1 MSSLGIPPES
11 AEQIAS
17 LLHSNEMISVE
28 DLKSAMVSSEE
39 GEKCL
44 IETLIEFRFTDEVAI
59 ANAIS
64 GSYDI
69 EFLPELN
76 TENID
81 FTTSDI
87 LSKKYILENRI
98 IPISVHGHTLDVAI
112 SEPSALNQ
120 MQSIALLTDKKINPY
135 LVTISQISNILDTF
149 VTIDPTS
156 AKAPRTPQVNL
167 KTNSS
172 SKAVQREKAA
182 AQDAKIKSE
191 TKIDPAIAK
200 KARLD
205 KLTQEKAA
213 AEVSKDDADGE
224 QYSAVVVQ
232 FIDKNLRKAIKEG
245 VSDIHFEVFKHTAR
259 MRFRLD
265 GVLRE
270 EPGTDKLLY
279 ENYSKIIT
287 RIKIMSRLDIAERR
301 KAQDGAITL
310 KVGEKEV
317 DFRVSC
323 MPTSFGERVVMR
335 ILDTDGI
342 DLSIEKLGF
351 HEDDEKAFLDAI
363 KSPQGMV
370 LVTGPTG
377 SGKSTTLY
385 AALNEIN
392 KEDIN
397 ILTAEDPVE
406 FTLDGV
412 GQVHVKP
419 DYGMTFATAL
429 RSFLRQD
436 PEVVMVGEIRDQ
448 ETVEIAIKAA
458 LTGHLVLS
466 TLHTN
471 DAVSTITRILNM
483 GVQPYLITSALTLI
497 VAQRLARKNCT
508 ECLVEDETVNE
519 SQLRSVGFSAEEA
532 TRVTL
537 FHGEG
542 CSNCNETG
550 YKGRKGVYEVL
561 RISDN
566 LIEGIL
572 QEKTTPEL
580 KKIALEKDDF
590 LNMQELGRTFLKDG
604 SICIEEYKRIL
615 ILD

>member
-1 MSSLGIPPES
+1 MSSLGVPSES
-11 AEQIAS
+11 ADQIAS
-17 LLHSNEMISVE
+17 LLHANGLVNES
-28 DLKSAMVSSEE
+28 DLKSAMVSSQE
-39 GEKCL
+39 GDKCL
-44 IETLIEFRFTDEVAI
+44 IETLIDFRFTDEKAI
-59 ANAIS
+59 ASAIS

-69 EFLPELN
+69 EFLPELD
-76 TENID
+76 TGNID
-81 FTTSDI
+81 FSTSDI
-87 LSKKYILENRI
+87 LSQKFITQNRI
-98 IPISVHGHTLDVAI
+98 VPISIHGHTLDVAI

-120 MQSIALLTDKKINPY
+120 MQSIALLTDKKVNPY
-135 LVTISQISNILDTF
+135 LVTISQISSILDSF
-149 VTIDPTS
+149 NSIDPSS
-156 AKAPRTPQVNL
+156 ASAPRTPKLNS
-167 KTNSS
+167 KNNSS
-172 SKAVQREKAA
+172 AKAIEREKAV
-182 AQDAKIKSE
+182 DAKIKTE
-191 TKIDPAIAK
+191 VKIDPAIAK

-205 KLTQEKAA
+205 KLTEEKAA
-213 AEVSKDDADGE
+213 AEVSKDDADAE

-232 FIDKNLRKAIKEG
+232 FIDKHLKKAIKEG
-245 VSDIHFEVFKHTAR
+245 VSDIHFEVFKHSAR
-259 MRFRLD
+259 MRCRLD

-270 EPGTDKLLY
+270 EPGTEKVLFD
-279 ENYSKIIT
+279 NYTKIIT

-317 DFRVSC
+317 DFRVSV

-351 HEDDEKAFLDAI
+351 NEDDEKAFIDAI
-363 KSPQGMV
+363 GSPQGMV

-385 AALNEIN
+385 AALNKIN

-406 FTLDGV
+406 FTLNGV

-419 DYGMTFATAL
+419 DYGMTFASAL

-508 ECLVEDETVNE
+508 ECLIADENVNE
-519 SQLRSVGFSAEEA
+519 SQLRSVGFTAEEA
-532 TRVTL
+532 TRVAL
-537 FHGEG
+537 FKGAG
-542 CSNCNETG
+542 CDVCNGSG
-550 YKGRKGVYEVL
+550 YKGRKGIYEVL

-566 LIEGIL
+566 MIEGIL

-580 KKIALEKDDF
+580 KKIALEKDNF

-604 SICIEEYKRIL
+604 SISIEEYKRIL

>member
-1 MSSLGIPPES
+1 MATLGIPSES

-17 LLHSNEMISVE
+17 LLHSNSLISE
-28 DLKSAMVSSEE
+28 SDLKSAMVSSDE

-44 IETLIEFRFTDEVAI
+44 IETLIDFRFTDEKTI
-59 ANAIS
+59 ADAIS
-64 GSYDI
+64 SSYDI
-69 EFLPELN
+69 EFLPSLD

-81 FTTSDI
+81 FSTSDI
-87 LSKKYILENRI
+87 LPKKYITENRI
-98 IPISVHGHTLDVAI
+98 VPISIHGHTLDVAI

-120 MQSIALLTDKKINPY
+120 MQSIALLTDKKVNPY
-135 LVTISQISNILDTF
+135 LVTISQISKILDSF
-149 VTIDPTS
+149 NAIDPSS
-156 AKAPRTPQVNL
+156 ASAPRTPKPL

-172 SKAVQREKAA
+172 NKLAEKEKAIA
-182 AQDAKIKSE
+182 AAKKSE
-191 TKIDPAIAK
+191 PQIPTPLNNKAK
-200 KARLD
+200 EPKV
-205 KLTQEKAA
+205 KAA
-213 AEVSKDDADGE
+213 MSDDEVDEK
-224 QYSAVVVQ
+224 YSAVVVQ
-232 FIDKNLRKAIKEG
+232 FIDTNLKKAIKEG
-245 VSDIHFEVFKHTAR
+245 VSDVHFEVFKHSAR

-265 GVLRE
+265 GVLKE
-270 EPGTDKLLY
+270 EPGTSKILFD
-279 ENYSKIIT
+279 NYSKIIT
-287 RIKIMSRLDIAERR
+287 RIKIMSKLDIAERR

-310 KVGEKEV
+310 KVDEKEV

-351 HEDDEKAFLDAI
+351 HEDDEKAFIDAI
-363 KSPQGMV
+363 SSPQGMV

-385 AALNEIN
+385 AALNKIN

-406 FTLDGV
+406 FTLNGV

-419 DYGMTFATAL
+419 DYGMTFASAL

-497 VAQRLARKNCT
+497 VAQRLARKNCSD
-508 ECLVEDETVNE
+508 CLIEDENINE
-519 SQLRSVGFSAEEA
+519 SQLRAVGFSAEES

-537 FHGEG
+537 FKGKG
-542 CSNCNETG
+542 CDTCNDTG
-550 YKGRKGVYEVL
+550 YKGRKGIYEVL
-561 RISDN
+561 RITDN

-580 KKIALEKDDF
+580 KKIALEKDKF
-590 LNMQELGRTFLKDG
+590 LNMQEIARTFLKDG
-604 SICIEEYKRIL
+604 SICIDEYKRIL

>member
-1 MSSLGIPPES
+1 MLSLGIPPES

-17 LLHSNEMISVE
+17 LLHSNEMISEE

-44 IETLIEFRFTDEVAI
+44 IETLIEYRFTDEKSI

-69 EFLPELN
+69 EFLPSLD

-87 LSKKYILENRI
+87 LSKKYIIENRI
-98 IPISVHGHTLDVAI
+98 IPISIHGHTLDVAI

-135 LVTISQISNILDTF
+135 LVTISQISNFLATF
-149 VTIDPTS
+149 DSIDPSS
-156 AKAPRTPQVNL
+156 AKAPRTPKLNS

-172 SKAVQREKAA
+172 SKAIEREKAV
-182 AQDAKIKSE
+182 DAKLKSE
-191 TKIDPAIAK
+191 TRIDPAIAK

-213 AEVSKDDADGE
+213 TEASKEDDDAE

-232 FIDKNLRKAIKEG
+232 FIDKHLKKAIKEG

-259 MRFRLD
+259 MRLRLD

-270 EPGTDKLLY
+270 EPGTEKILY

-287 RIKIMSRLDIAERR
+287 RIKIMARLDIAERR

-351 HEDDEKAFLDAI
+351 HEDDEKAFIDAI

-419 DYGMTFATAL
+419 DYGMTFASAL

-508 ECLVEDETVNE
+508 ECLVEDEDVNE
-519 SQLRSVGFSAEEA
+519 SQLRAVGFSAEES

-537 FHGEG
+537 FHGKG
-542 CSNCNETG
+542 CDNCNDTG

-561 RISDN
+561 RITDN

-580 KKIALEKDDF
+580 KKIALEKDNF
-590 LNMQELGRTFLKDG
+590 MNMQELGRTFLKDG
-604 SICIEEYKRIL
+604 SISIEEYKRIL

>member
-1 MSSLGIPPES
+1 MATLGIPSES

-17 LLHSNEMISVE
+17 LLHSNSLISE
-28 DLKSAMVSSEE
+28 SDLKSAMVSSDE

-44 IETLIEFRFTDEVAI
+44 IETLIDFRFTDEKTI
-59 ANAIS
+59 ASAIS
-64 GSYDI
+64 SSYDI
-69 EFLPELN
+69 EFLPSLD

-81 FTTSDI
+81 FSTSDI
-87 LSKKYILENRI
+87 LPKKYITENRI
-98 IPISVHGHTLDVAI
+98 VPISIHGHTLDVAI

-120 MQSIALLTDKKINPY
+120 MQSIALLTDKKVNPY
-135 LVTISQISNILDTF
+135 LVTISQITKILDSF
-149 VTIDPTS
+149 NTIDPSS
-156 AKAPRTPQVNL
+156 ASAPRTPKPL

-172 SKAVQREKAA
+172 NKAA
-182 AQDAKIKSE
+182 EKDKAIAAAKKSE
-191 TKIDPAIAK
+191 PQIPTPVAK
-200 KARLD
+200 KAKEPAKAQAAMSD
-205 KLTQEKAA
+205 EEADEK
-213 AEVSKDDADGE
+213 
-224 QYSAVVVQ
+224 YSAVVVQ
-232 FIDKNLRKAIKEG
+232 FIDTNLKKAIKEG
-245 VSDIHFEVFKHTAR
+245 VSDVHFEVFKHSAR

-265 GVLRE
+265 GVLME
-270 EPGTDKLLY
+270 EPGTSKVLY

-310 KVGEKEV
+310 KVDEKEV

-351 HEDDEKAFLDAI
+351 HEDDEKAFIDAI
-363 KSPQGMV
+363 SSPQGMV

-385 AALNEIN
+385 AALNKIN

-406 FTLDGV
+406 FTLNGV

-419 DYGMTFATAL
+419 DYGMTFASAL

-497 VAQRLARKNCT
+497 VAQRLARKNCS
-508 ECLVEDETVNE
+508 ECLIEDENVNE
-519 SQLRSVGFSAEEA
+519 SQLRSVGFSAEES

-537 FHGEG
+537 FKGGG
-542 CSNCNETG
+542 CDTCNGTG
-550 YKGRKGVYEVL
+550 YKGRKGIYEVL
-561 RISDN
+561 RITEN

-580 KKIALEKDDF
+580 KKIALEKDKF
-590 LNMQELGRTFLKDG
+590 LNMQEIGRTFLKDG
-604 SICIEEYKRIL
+604 SISIDEYKRIL

>member
-1 MSSLGIPPES
+1 MPSLGVPSES
-11 AEQIAS
+11 ADQIAS
-17 LLHSNEMISVE
+17 LLHANGLVTES
-28 DLKSAMVSSEE
+28 DLKSAMVSSQE
-39 GEKCL
+39 GDKCL
-44 IETLIEFRFTDEVAI
+44 IETLIDFRFTDEKAI
-59 ANAIS
+59 ASAIS

-69 EFLPELN
+69 EFLPELD
-76 TENID
+76 TDNID

-87 LSKKYILENRI
+87 LSQKFITQNRI
-98 IPISVHGHTLDVAI
+98 VPISIHGHTLDVAI

-120 MQSIALLTDKKINPY
+120 MQSIALLTDKKVNPY
-135 LVTISQISNILDTF
+135 LVTISQISSILDSF
-149 VTIDPTS
+149 NSIDPTS
-156 AKAPRTPQVNL
+156 ASAPRTPKLNS
-167 KTNSS
+167 KNNSS
-172 SKAVQREKAA
+172 AKAIEREKAV
-182 AQDAKIKSE
+182 DAKIKTE
-191 TKIDPAIAK
+191 VKIDPAIAK

-205 KLTQEKAA
+205 KLTEQKAA
-213 AEVSKDDADGE
+213 AEVSKDDADAE

-232 FIDKNLRKAIKEG
+232 FIDKHLKKAIKEG
-245 VSDIHFEVFKHTAR
+245 VSDIHFEVFKHSAR
-259 MRFRLD
+259 MRCRLD

-270 EPGTDKLLY
+270 EPGTEKVLF
-279 ENYSKIIT
+279 ENYTKIIT

-317 DFRVSC
+317 DFRVSV

-351 HEDDEKAFLDAI
+351 NEDDEKAFIAAI
-363 KSPQGMV
+363 GSPQGMV

-385 AALNEIN
+385 AALNKIN

-406 FTLDGV
+406 FTLNGV

-419 DYGMTFATAL
+419 DYGMTFASAL

-508 ECLVEDETVNE
+508 ECLIGDEDVNE
-519 SQLRSVGFSAEEA
+519 SQLRSVGFTAEES
-532 TRVTL
+532 TRINL
-537 FHGEG
+537 FKGAG
-542 CSNCNETG
+542 CDVCNGSG
-550 YKGRKGVYEVL
+550 YKGRKGIYEVL

-566 LIEGIL
+566 MIEGIL

-580 KKIALEKDDF
+580 KKIALEKDNF

-604 SICIEEYKRIL
+604 SISIEEYKRIL

>member
-1 MSSLGIPPES
+1 MPSLGVPSES
-11 AEQIAS
+11 ADQIAS
-17 LLHSNEMISVE
+17 LLHANGLVTES
-28 DLKSAMVSSEE
+28 DLKSAMVSSQE
-39 GEKCL
+39 GDKCL
-44 IETLIEFRFTDEVAI
+44 IETLIDFRFTDEKAI
-59 ANAIS
+59 ASAIS

-69 EFLPELN
+69 EFLPELD
-76 TENID
+76 TDNID

-87 LSKKYILENRI
+87 LSQKFITQNRI
-98 IPISVHGHTLDVAI
+98 VPISIHGHTLDVAI

-120 MQSIALLTDKKINPY
+120 MQSIALLTDKKVNPY
-135 LVTISQISNILDTF
+135 LVTISQISSILDSF
-149 VTIDPTS
+149 NSIDPTS
-156 AKAPRTPQVNL
+156 ASAPRTPKLNS
-167 KTNSS
+167 KNNSS
-172 SKAVQREKAA
+172 AKAIEREKAV
-182 AQDAKIKSE
+182 DAKIKTE
-191 TKIDPAIAK
+191 VKIDPAIAK

-205 KLTQEKAA
+205 KLTAEKAA
-213 AEVSKDDADGE
+213 AEVSKDDADAE

-232 FIDKNLRKAIKEG
+232 FIDKHLKKAIKEG
-245 VSDIHFEVFKHTAR
+245 VSDIHFEVFKHSAR
-259 MRFRLD
+259 MRCRLD

-270 EPGTDKLLY
+270 EPGTEKVLF
-279 ENYSKIIT
+279 ENYTKIIT

-317 DFRVSC
+317 DFRVSV

-351 HEDDEKAFLDAI
+351 NEDDEKAFIDAI
-363 KSPQGMV
+363 GSPQGMV

-385 AALNEIN
+385 AALNKIN

-406 FTLDGV
+406 FTLNGV

-419 DYGMTFATAL
+419 DYGMTFASAL

-508 ECLVEDETVNE
+508 ECLVGDEDVNE
-519 SQLRSVGFSAEEA
+519 SQLRSVGFTAEES
-532 TRVTL
+532 TRVAL
-537 FHGEG
+537 FKGAG
-542 CSNCNETG
+542 CDVCNGSG
-550 YKGRKGVYEVL
+550 YKGRKGIYEVL

-566 LIEGIL
+566 MIEGIL

-580 KKIALEKDDF
+580 KKIALEKDNF

-604 SICIEEYKRIL
+604 SISIEEYKRIL

>member
-1 MSSLGIPPES
+1 MATLGIPSES

-17 LLHSNEMISVE
+17 LLHSNSLISE
-28 DLKSAMVSSEE
+28 NDLKSAMVSSDE

-44 IETLIEFRFTDEVAI
+44 IETLIDFRFTDEKTI
-59 ANAIS
+59 ATAIS
-64 GSYDI
+64 SSYDI
-69 EFLPELN
+69 EFLPSLD

-81 FTTSDI
+81 FSTSDI
-87 LSKKYILENRI
+87 LPKKYITENRI
-98 IPISVHGHTLDVAI
+98 VPISIHGHTLDVAI

-120 MQSIALLTDKKINPY
+120 MQSIALLTDKKVNPY
-135 LVTISQISNILDTF
+135 LVTISQITKILDSF
-149 VTIDPTS
+149 NTIDPSS
-156 AKAPRTPQVNL
+156 ASAPRTPKPL
-167 KTNSS
+167 KANSS
-172 SKAVQREKAA
+172 NKAAEKEKAIA
-182 AQDAKIKSE
+182 AAKKSE
-191 TKIDPAIAK
+191 PQMPTPVAK
-200 KARLD
+200 KAKEPAKAQAAMSD
-205 KLTQEKAA
+205 EEVDEK
-213 AEVSKDDADGE
+213 
-224 QYSAVVVQ
+224 YSAVVVQ
-232 FIDKNLRKAIKEG
+232 FIDKNLKKAIKEG
-245 VSDIHFEVFKHTAR
+245 VSDVHFEVFKHSAR

-265 GVLRE
+265 GVLME
-270 EPGTDKLLY
+270 EPGTSKVLY
-279 ENYSKIIT
+279 DNYSKIIT
-287 RIKIMSRLDIAERR
+287 RIKIMSKLDIAERR

-310 KVGEKEV
+310 KVDEKEV

-351 HEDDEKAFLDAI
+351 HEDDEKAFIDAI
-363 KSPQGMV
+363 SSPQGMV

-385 AALNEIN
+385 AALNKIN

-406 FTLDGV
+406 FTLNGV

-419 DYGMTFATAL
+419 DYGMTFASAL

-497 VAQRLARKNCT
+497 VAQRLARKNCS
-508 ECLVEDETVNE
+508 ECLIEDEDVNE
-519 SQLRSVGFSAEEA
+519 SQLRAVGFSAEES

-537 FHGEG
+537 FKGGG
-542 CSNCNETG
+542 CDTCNGTG
-550 YKGRKGVYEVL
+550 YKGRKGIYEVL
-561 RISDN
+561 RITEN

-580 KKIALEKDDF
+580 KKIALEKDKF
-590 LNMQELGRTFLKDG
+590 LNMQEIGRTFLKDG
-604 SICIEEYKRIL
+604 SISIDEYKRIL

>member
-1 MSSLGIPPES
+1 MPTLGIPPES

-17 LLHSNEMISVE
+17 LLHSNGLISE
-28 DLKSAMVSSEE
+28 SDLKSAMISSDE

-44 IETLIEFRFTDEVAI
+44 IETLIDFRFTDEKSI

-69 EFLPELN
+69 EFLPNLD

-81 FTTSDI
+81 FSTSDI
-87 LSKKYILENRI
+87 LPQKYISENRI
-98 IPISVHGHTLDVAI
+98 VPISIHGHTLDVAI

-120 MQSIALLTDKKINPY
+120 MQSIALLTDKKVNPY
-135 LVTISQISNILDTF
+135 LVTISQITEILDTF
-149 VTIDPTS
+149 KTIDPSS
-156 AKAPRTPQVNL
+156 ASAPRTP
-167 KTNSS
+167 KIS
-172 SKAVQREKAA
+172 SKPTASAKANGRDSA
-182 AQDAKIKSE
+182 ADAKIKSE

-200 KARLD
+200 KERQD
-205 KLTQEKAA
+205 KLTAEKAA
-213 AEVSKDDADGE
+213 AEVSKEDADGE
-224 QYSAVVVQ
+224 KYSAVVVQ
-232 FIDKNLRKAIKEG
+232 FIDKNLKKAIKEG
-245 VSDIHFEVFKHTAR
+245 VSDVHFETFKHSSR

-270 EPGTDKLLY
+270 EPETGKVLH
-279 ENYSKIIT
+279 ENYTKIIT
-287 RIKIMSRLDIAERR
+287 RIKIMSKLDIAERR

-317 DFRVSC
+317 DFRVSV

-351 HEDDEKAFLDAI
+351 HEDDEKAFIDAI
-363 KSPQGMV
+363 TSPQGMV

-385 AALNEIN
+385 AALNKIN

-406 FTLDGV
+406 FTLNGV

-419 DYGMTFATAL
+419 DYGMTFASAL

-483 GVQPYLITSALTLI
+483 GVQPYLITSSLTLI
-497 VAQRLARKNCT
+497 IAQRLARKNCT
-508 ECLVEDETVNE
+508 DCLIEDENVNE

-532 TRVTL
+532 SRVTL
-537 FHGEG
+537 FCGKG
-542 CSNCNETG
+542 CDTCNGTG

-561 RISDN
+561 RITDN

-580 KKIALEKDDF
+580 KKVALEKDNF
-590 LNMQELGRTFLKDG
+590 LNMQEIGRTFLKEG
-604 SICIEEYKRIL
+604 SICIDEYKRIL

>member
-1 MSSLGIPPES
+1 MPTLGIPPES

-17 LLHSNEMISVE
+17 LLHSNGLISE
-28 DLKSAMVSSEE
+28 SDLKSAMISSDE
-39 GEKCL
+39 GDKCL
-44 IETLIEFRFTDEVAI
+44 IETLIDFRFTDEKSI

-69 EFLPELN
+69 EFLPNLD

-81 FTTSDI
+81 FSTSDI
-87 LSKKYILENRI
+87 LPQKYISENRI
-98 IPISVHGHTLDVAI
+98 VPISIHGHTLDVAI

-120 MQSIALLTDKKINPY
+120 MQSIALLTDKKVNPY
-135 LVTISQISNILDTF
+135 LVTISQITEILDTF
-149 VTIDPTS
+149 KTIDPSS
-156 AKAPRTPQVNL
+156 ASAPRTP
-167 KTNSS
+167 KIS
-172 SKAVQREKAA
+172 SKPTASAKANGRDRA
-182 AQDAKIKSE
+182 ADAKIKSE

-200 KARLD
+200 KERLD
-205 KLTQEKAA
+205 KLSADKAA
-213 AEVSKDDADGE
+213 AEVSKEDADGE
-224 QYSAVVVQ
+224 KYSAVVVQ
-232 FIDKNLRKAIKEG
+232 FIDKNLKKAIKEG
-245 VSDIHFEVFKHTAR
+245 VSDVHFETFKHSSR

-270 EPGTDKLLY
+270 EPETGKVLH
-279 ENYSKIIT
+279 ENYTKIIT
-287 RIKIMSRLDIAERR
+287 RIKIMSKLDIAERR

-317 DFRVSC
+317 DFRVSV

-351 HEDDEKAFLDAI
+351 HEDDEKAFIDAI
-363 KSPQGMV
+363 TSPQGMV

-385 AALNEIN
+385 AALNKIN

-406 FTLDGV
+406 FTLNGV

-419 DYGMTFATAL
+419 DYGMTFASAL

-483 GVQPYLITSALTLI
+483 GVQPYLITSSLTLI
-497 VAQRLARKNCT
+497 IAQRLARKNCT
-508 ECLVEDETVNE
+508 DCLIEDENVNE

-532 TRVTL
+532 SRVTL
-537 FHGEG
+537 FCGKG
-542 CSNCNETG
+542 CDTCNGTG

-561 RISDN
+561 RITDN

-580 KKIALEKDDF
+580 KKVALEKDNF
-590 LNMQELGRTFLKDG
+590 LNMQEIGRTFLKEG
-604 SICIEEYKRIL
+604 SICIDEYKRIL

>member
-1 MSSLGIPPES
+1 
-11 AEQIAS
+11 
-17 LLHSNEMISVE
+17 
-28 DLKSAMVSSEE
+28 MVSSDE

-44 IETLIEFRFTDEVAI
+44 IETLIDFRFTDEKTI

-64 GSYDI
+64 SSYDI
-69 EFLPELN
+69 EFLPSLD

-81 FTTSDI
+81 FSTSDI
-87 LSKKYILENRI
+87 LPKKYITENRI
-98 IPISVHGHTLDVAI
+98 VPISIHGHTLDVAI

-120 MQSIALLTDKKINPY
+120 MQSIALLTDKKVNPY
-135 LVTISQISNILDTF
+135 LVTISQITKILDSF
-149 VTIDPTS
+149 NTIDPSS
-156 AKAPRTPQVNL
+156 ASAPRTPKLL
-167 KTNSS
+167 KANSS
-172 SKAVQREKAA
+172 NKAAEKEKAIA
-182 AQDAKIKSE
+182 AAKKSE
-191 TKIDPAIAK
+191 PQIPTPLAK
-200 KARLD
+200 KA
-205 KLTQEKAA
+205 KEPAKAKAA
-213 AEVSKDDADGE
+213 MSDEEVDEK
-224 QYSAVVVQ
+224 YSAVVVQ
-232 FIDKNLRKAIKEG
+232 FIDTNLKKAIKEG
-245 VSDIHFEVFKHTAR
+245 VSDVHFEVFKHSAR

-265 GVLRE
+265 GVLME
-270 EPGTDKLLY
+270 EPGTSKVLY

-287 RIKIMSRLDIAERR
+287 RIKIMSKLDIAERR

-310 KVGEKEV
+310 KVDEKEV

-351 HEDDEKAFLDAI
+351 HEDDEKAFIDAI
-363 KSPQGMV
+363 SSPQGMV

-385 AALNEIN
+385 AALNKIN

-406 FTLDGV
+406 FTLNGV

-419 DYGMTFATAL
+419 DYGMTFASAL

-497 VAQRLARKNCT
+497 VAQRLARKNCS
-508 ECLVEDETVNE
+508 ECLIEDEDVNE
-519 SQLRSVGFSAEEA
+519 SQLRAVGFSAEES

-537 FHGEG
+537 FKGGG
-542 CSNCNETG
+542 CDTCNGTG
-550 YKGRKGVYEVL
+550 YKGRKGIYEVL
-561 RISDN
+561 RITEN

-580 KKIALEKDDF
+580 KKIALEKDKF
-590 LNMQELGRTFLKDG
+590 LNMQEIGRTFLKDG
-604 SICIEEYKRIL
+604 SVSIDEYKRIL

>member
-1 MSSLGIPPES
+1 MLSLGIPPES

-17 LLHSNEMISVE
+17 LLHSNEMISE
-28 DLKSAMVSSEE
+28 DDLKSAMVSSEE

-44 IETLIEFRFTDEVAI
+44 IETLIEYRFTDEKSI

-69 EFLPELN
+69 EFLPNLD

-87 LSKKYILENRI
+87 LSKKYIIENRI
-98 IPISVHGHTLDVAI
+98 IPISIHGHTLDVAI

-135 LVTISQISNILDTF
+135 LVTISQISNFLATF
-149 VTIDPTS
+149 DSIDPSS
-156 AKAPRTPQVNL
+156 AKAPRTPKLNS

-172 SKAVQREKAA
+172 SKAIEREKAV
-182 AQDAKIKSE
+182 DAKLKSE
-191 TKIDPAIAK
+191 TRIDPAIAK

-205 KLTQEKAA
+205 ELAQVKAA
-213 AEVSKDDADGE
+213 AKASKEDDDAE

-232 FIDKNLRKAIKEG
+232 FIDKHLKKAINEG

-259 MRFRLD
+259 MRLRLD

-270 EPGTDKLLY
+270 EPGTEKILY

-287 RIKIMSRLDIAERR
+287 RIKIMARLDIAERR

-351 HEDDEKAFLDAI
+351 HEDDEKAFIDAI

-419 DYGMTFATAL
+419 DYGMTFASAL

-508 ECLVEDETVNE
+508 ECLVEDEDVNE
-519 SQLRSVGFSAEEA
+519 SQLRAVGFSAEES

-537 FHGEG
+537 FHGKG
-542 CSNCNETG
+542 CDNCNDSG

-561 RISDN
+561 RITDN

-580 KKIALEKDDF
+580 KKIALEKDNF
-590 LNMQELGRTFLKDG
+590 MNMQELGRTFLKDG
-604 SICIEEYKRIL
+604 SISIEEYKRIL

>member
-1 MSSLGIPPES
+1 MATLGIPLES

-17 LLHSNEMISVE
+17 LLHSNSLISE
-28 DLKSAMVSSEE
+28 SDLKSAMVSSDE

-44 IETLIEFRFTDEVAI
+44 IETLIDFRFTDEKTI

-64 GSYDI
+64 SSYDI
-69 EFLPELN
+69 EFLPSLV

-81 FTTSDI
+81 FSTSDI
-87 LSKKYILENRI
+87 LPKKYITENRI
-98 IPISVHGHTLDVAI
+98 VPISIHGHTLDVAI

-120 MQSIALLTDKKINPY
+120 MQSIALLTDKKVNPY
-135 LVTISQISNILDTF
+135 LVTISQITKILDSF
-149 VTIDPTS
+149 NTIDPSS
-156 AKAPRTPQVNL
+156 ASAPRTPKPL

-172 SKAVQREKAA
+172 NQAAEKEKAIA
-182 AQDAKIKSE
+182 AAKKSE
-191 TKIDPAIAK
+191 PQIPTPLAK
-200 KARLD
+200 KA
-205 KLTQEKAA
+205 KEPAKAKAA
-213 AEVSKDDADGE
+213 MSDEEVDEK
-224 QYSAVVVQ
+224 YSAVVVQ
-232 FIDKNLRKAIKEG
+232 FIDTNLKKAIKEG
-245 VSDIHFEVFKHTAR
+245 VSDVHFEVFKHSAR

-265 GVLRE
+265 GVLME
-270 EPGTDKLLY
+270 EPGTSKVLY

-287 RIKIMSRLDIAERR
+287 RIKIMSKLDIAERR

-310 KVGEKEV
+310 KVDEKEV

-351 HEDDEKAFLDAI
+351 HEDDEKAFIDAI
-363 KSPQGMV
+363 SSPQGMV

-385 AALNEIN
+385 AALNKIN

-406 FTLDGV
+406 FTLNGV

-419 DYGMTFATAL
+419 DYGMTFASAL

-497 VAQRLARKNCT
+497 VAQRLARKNCS
-508 ECLVEDETVNE
+508 ECLIEDEDVNE
-519 SQLRSVGFSAEEA
+519 SQLRAVGFSAEES

-537 FHGEG
+537 FKGGG
-542 CSNCNETG
+542 CDTCNGTG
-550 YKGRKGVYEVL
+550 YKGRKGIYEVL
-561 RISDN
+561 RITEN

-580 KKIALEKDDF
+580 KKIALEKDKF
-590 LNMQELGRTFLKDG
+590 LNMQEIGRTFLKDG
-604 SICIEEYKRIL
+604 SVSIDEYKRIL

>member
-1 MSSLGIPPES
+1 MPSLGVPSES
-11 AEQIAS
+11 ADQIAS
-17 LLHSNEMISVE
+17 LLHANGLVTES
-28 DLKSAMVSSEE
+28 DLKSAMVSSQE
-39 GEKCL
+39 GDKCL
-44 IETLIEFRFTDEVAI
+44 IETLIDFRFTDEKAI
-59 ANAIS
+59 ASAIS

-69 EFLPELN
+69 EFLPELD
-76 TENID
+76 TDNID

-87 LSKKYILENRI
+87 LSQKFITQNRI
-98 IPISVHGHTLDVAI
+98 VPISIHGHTLDVAI

-120 MQSIALLTDKKINPY
+120 MQSIALLTDKKVNPY
-135 LVTISQISNILDTF
+135 LVTISQISSILDSF
-149 VTIDPTS
+149 NSIDPTS
-156 AKAPRTPQVNL
+156 ASAPRTPKLNS
-167 KTNSS
+167 KNNSS
-172 SKAVQREKAA
+172 AKAIEREKAV
-182 AQDAKIKSE
+182 DAKIKTE
-191 TKIDPAIAK
+191 VKIDPAIAK

-205 KLTQEKAA
+205 KLTEQKAA
-213 AEVSKDDADGE
+213 AEVSKDDADAE

-232 FIDKNLRKAIKEG
+232 FIDKHLKKAIKEG
-245 VSDIHFEVFKHTAR
+245 VSDIHFEVFKHSAR
-259 MRFRLD
+259 MRCRLD

-270 EPGTDKLLY
+270 EPGTEKVLF
-279 ENYSKIIT
+279 ENYTKIIT

-317 DFRVSC
+317 DFRVSV

-351 HEDDEKAFLDAI
+351 NEDDEKAFIDAI
-363 KSPQGMV
+363 GSPQGMV

-385 AALNEIN
+385 AALNKIN

-406 FTLDGV
+406 FTLNGV

-419 DYGMTFATAL
+419 DYGMTFASAL

-508 ECLVEDETVNE
+508 ECLIADESVNE
-519 SQLRSVGFSAEEA
+519 SQLRSVGFTAEES
-532 TRVTL
+532 TRVAL
-537 FHGEG
+537 FKGAG
-542 CSNCNETG
+542 CDVCNGSG
-550 YKGRKGVYEVL
+550 YKGRKGIYEVL

-566 LIEGIL
+566 MIEGIL

-580 KKIALEKDDF
+580 KKIALEKDNF

-604 SICIEEYKRIL
+604 SISIEEYKRIL

>member
-1 MSSLGIPPES
+1 MSTLGIPSES

-17 LLHSNEMISVE
+17 LLHSNGLISE
-28 DLKSAMVSSEE
+28 DDLKSAMVSSDE

-44 IETLIEFRFTDEVAI
+44 IETLIDFRFTDETTI

-69 EFLPELN
+69 EFLPNLE

-81 FTTSDI
+81 FSTSDI
-87 LSKKYILENRI
+87 LPKKYISENRI
-98 IPISVHGHTLDVAI
+98 VPISIHGHTLDVAI

-135 LVTISQISNILDTF
+135 LVTISQISKILDSF
-149 VTIDPTS
+149 NTIDPSS
-156 AKAPRTPQVNL
+156 ASAPRTPKPL
-167 KTNSS
+167 KTNASAAKEKSIETKKISQPKTPIPIAKVGKES
-172 SKAVQREKAA
+172 SKAELTDDEVDEK
-182 AQDAKIKSE
+182 
-191 TKIDPAIAK
+191 
-200 KARLD
+200 
-205 KLTQEKAA
+205 
-213 AEVSKDDADGE
+213 
-224 QYSAVVVQ
+224 YSAVVVQ
-232 FIDKNLRKAIKEG
+232 FIDKNLKKAIKEG
-245 VSDIHFEVFKHTAR
+245 VSDIHFEVFKHSAR

-270 EPGTDKLLY
+270 EPGTDKVLH

-287 RIKIMSRLDIAERR
+287 RIKIMSKLDIAERR

-310 KVGEKEV
+310 KVDDKEV

-351 HEDDEKAFLDAI
+351 HEDDEKAFIDAI
-363 KSPQGMV
+363 SSPQGMV

-385 AALNEIN
+385 AALNKIN

-406 FTLDGV
+406 FTLNGV

-419 DYGMTFATAL
+419 DYGMTFASAL

-497 VAQRLARKNCT
+497 VAQRLARKNCS
-508 ECLVEDETVNE
+508 ECLVEDENINE
-519 SQLRSVGFSAEEA
+519 SQLRSVGFSAEES

-537 FHGEG
+537 FKGEG
-542 CSNCNETG
+542 CDTCNGTG
-550 YKGRKGVYEVL
+550 YKGRKGIYEVL
-561 RISDN
+561 RITDN

-604 SICIEEYKRIL
+604 SVSIEEYKRIL

>member
-1 MSSLGIPPES
+1 MATLGIPSES

-17 LLHSNEMISVE
+17 LLHSNSLISE
-28 DLKSAMVSSEE
+28 SDLKSAMVSSDE

-44 IETLIEFRFTDEVAI
+44 IETLIDFRFTDEKTI
-59 ANAIS
+59 ATAIS
-64 GSYDI
+64 SSYDI
-69 EFLPELN
+69 EFLPSLD

-81 FTTSDI
+81 FSTSDI
-87 LSKKYILENRI
+87 LPKKYITENRI
-98 IPISVHGHTLDVAI
+98 VPISIHGHTLDVAI

-120 MQSIALLTDKKINPY
+120 MQSIALLTDKKVNPY
-135 LVTISQISNILDTF
+135 LVTISQITKILDSF
-149 VTIDPTS
+149 NTIDPSS
-156 AKAPRTPQVNL
+156 ASAPRTPKPL

-172 SKAVQREKAA
+172 NKAAEKEKAIA
-182 AQDAKIKSE
+182 AAKKSE
-191 TKIDPAIAK
+191 PQMPTPVAK
-200 KARLD
+200 KAKEPAKAQAAMSD
-205 KLTQEKAA
+205 EEVDEK
-213 AEVSKDDADGE
+213 
-224 QYSAVVVQ
+224 YSAVVVQ
-232 FIDKNLRKAIKEG
+232 FIDTNLKKAIKEG
-245 VSDIHFEVFKHTAR
+245 VSDVHFEVFKHSAR

-265 GVLRE
+265 GVLME
-270 EPGTDKLLY
+270 EPGTSKVLY
-279 ENYSKIIT
+279 DNYSKIIT
-287 RIKIMSRLDIAERR
+287 RIKIMSKLDIAERR

-310 KVGEKEV
+310 KVDEKEV

-351 HEDDEKAFLDAI
+351 HEDDEKAFIDAI
-363 KSPQGMV
+363 SSPQGMV

-385 AALNEIN
+385 AALNKIN

-406 FTLDGV
+406 FTLNGV

-419 DYGMTFATAL
+419 DYGMTFASAL

-497 VAQRLARKNCT
+497 VAQRLARKNCS
-508 ECLVEDETVNE
+508 ECLIEDEDVNE
-519 SQLRSVGFSAEEA
+519 SQLRAVGFSAEES

-537 FHGEG
+537 FKGGG
-542 CSNCNETG
+542 CDTCNGTG
-550 YKGRKGVYEVL
+550 YKGRKGIYEVL
-561 RISDN
+561 RITEN

-580 KKIALEKDDF
+580 KKIALEKDKF
-590 LNMQELGRTFLKDG
+590 LNMQEIGRTFLKDG
-604 SICIEEYKRIL
+604 SISIDEYKRIL

>member
-1 MSSLGIPPES
+1 MATLGIPLES

-17 LLHSNEMISVE
+17 LLHSNSLISE
-28 DLKSAMVSSEE
+28 SDLKSAMVSSDE

-44 IETLIEFRFTDEVAI
+44 IETLIDFRFTDEKTI

-64 GSYDI
+64 SSYDI
-69 EFLPELN
+69 EFLPSLD

-81 FTTSDI
+81 FSTSDI
-87 LSKKYILENRI
+87 LPKKYITENRI
-98 IPISVHGHTLDVAI
+98 VPISIHGHTLDVAI

-120 MQSIALLTDKKINPY
+120 MQSIALLTDKKVNPY
-135 LVTISQISNILDTF
+135 LVTISQITKILDSF
-149 VTIDPTS
+149 NTIDPSS
-156 AKAPRTPQVNL
+156 ASAPRTPKPL

-172 SKAVQREKAA
+172 NQAAEKEKAIA
-182 AQDAKIKSE
+182 AAKKSE
-191 TKIDPAIAK
+191 PQIPTPLAK
-200 KARLD
+200 KA
-205 KLTQEKAA
+205 KEPAKAKAA
-213 AEVSKDDADGE
+213 MSDEEVDEK
-224 QYSAVVVQ
+224 YSAVVVQ
-232 FIDKNLRKAIKEG
+232 FIDTNLKKAIKEG
-245 VSDIHFEVFKHTAR
+245 VSDVHFEVFKHSAR

-265 GVLRE
+265 GVLME
-270 EPGTDKLLY
+270 EPGTSKVLY

-287 RIKIMSRLDIAERR
+287 RIKIMSKLDIAERR

-310 KVGEKEV
+310 KVDEKEV

-351 HEDDEKAFLDAI
+351 HEDDEKAFIDAI
-363 KSPQGMV
+363 SSPQGMV

-385 AALNEIN
+385 AALNKIN

-406 FTLDGV
+406 FTLNGV

-419 DYGMTFATAL
+419 DYGMTFASAL

-497 VAQRLARKNCT
+497 VAQRLARKNCS
-508 ECLVEDETVNE
+508 ECLIEDEDVNE
-519 SQLRSVGFSAEEA
+519 SQLRAVGFSAEES

-537 FHGEG
+537 FKGGG
-542 CSNCNETG
+542 CDTCNGTG
-550 YKGRKGVYEVL
+550 YKGRKGIYEVL
-561 RISDN
+561 RITEN

-580 KKIALEKDDF
+580 KKIALEKDKF
-590 LNMQELGRTFLKDG
+590 LNMQEIGRTFLKDG
-604 SICIEEYKRIL
+604 SISIDEYKRIL

>member
-1 MSSLGIPPES
+1 MATLGIPSES

-17 LLHSNEMISVE
+17 LLHSNSLISE
-28 DLKSAMVSSEE
+28 SDLKSAMVSSDE

-44 IETLIEFRFTDEVAI
+44 IETLIDFRFTDEKTI
-59 ANAIS
+59 ASAIS
-64 GSYDI
+64 SSYDI
-69 EFLPELN
+69 EFLPSLD

-81 FTTSDI
+81 FSTSDI
-87 LSKKYILENRI
+87 LPKKYITENRI
-98 IPISVHGHTLDVAI
+98 VPISIHGHTLDVAI

-120 MQSIALLTDKKINPY
+120 MQSIALLTDKKVNPY
-135 LVTISQISNILDTF
+135 LVTISQITKILDSF
-149 VTIDPTS
+149 NTIDPSS
-156 AKAPRTPQVNL
+156 ASAPRTPKPL

-172 SKAVQREKAA
+172 NKAAEKEKAIA
-182 AQDAKIKSE
+182 AAKKSE
-191 TKIDPAIAK
+191 PQIPTPVAK
-200 KARLD
+200 KAKEPAKAQAAMSD
-205 KLTQEKAA
+205 EEVDEK
-213 AEVSKDDADGE
+213 
-224 QYSAVVVQ
+224 YSAVVVQ
-232 FIDKNLRKAIKEG
+232 FIDTNLKKAIKEG
-245 VSDIHFEVFKHTAR
+245 VSDVHFEVFKHSAR

-265 GVLRE
+265 GVLME
-270 EPGTDKLLY
+270 EPGTSKVLY

-287 RIKIMSRLDIAERR
+287 RIKIMSKLDIAERR

-310 KVGEKEV
+310 KVDEKEV

-351 HEDDEKAFLDAI
+351 HEDDEKAFIDAI
-363 KSPQGMV
+363 SSPQGMV

-385 AALNEIN
+385 AALNKIN

-406 FTLDGV
+406 FTLNGV

-419 DYGMTFATAL
+419 DYGMTFASAL

-497 VAQRLARKNCT
+497 VAQRLARKNCS
-508 ECLVEDETVNE
+508 ECLIEDENVNE
-519 SQLRSVGFSAEEA
+519 SQLRSVGFSAEES

-537 FHGEG
+537 FKGGG
-542 CSNCNETG
+542 CDTCNGTG
-550 YKGRKGVYEVL
+550 YKGRKGIYEVL
-561 RISDN
+561 RITEN

-580 KKIALEKDDF
+580 KKIALEKDKF
-590 LNMQELGRTFLKDG
+590 LNMQEIGRTFLKDG
-604 SICIEEYKRIL
+604 SISIDEYKRIL

>member
-1 MSSLGIPPES
+1 MLSLGIPPES

-17 LLHSNEMISVE
+17 LLHSNEMISEE

-44 IETLIEFRFTDEVAI
+44 IETLIEYRFTDEKSI

-69 EFLPELN
+69 EFLPSLD

-87 LSKKYILENRI
+87 LSKKYIIENRI
-98 IPISVHGHTLDVAI
+98 IPISIHGHTLDVAI

-135 LVTISQISNILDTF
+135 LVTISQISNFLATF
-149 VTIDPTS
+149 DSIDPSS
-156 AKAPRTPQVNL
+156 AKAPRTPKLNS

-172 SKAVQREKAA
+172 SKAIEREKAV
-182 AQDAKIKSE
+182 DAKLKSE

-205 KLTQEKAA
+205 ELAQVKASA
-213 AEVSKDDADGE
+213 KASKEDDDAE

-232 FIDKNLRKAIKEG
+232 FIDKHLKKAINEG

-259 MRFRLD
+259 MRLRLD

-270 EPGTDKLLY
+270 EPGTEKILY

-287 RIKIMSRLDIAERR
+287 RIKIMARLDIAERR

-351 HEDDEKAFLDAI
+351 HEDDEKAFIDAI

-419 DYGMTFATAL
+419 DYGMTFASAL

-508 ECLVEDETVNE
+508 DCLIEDEGINE
-519 SQLRSVGFSAEEA
+519 IEMGKVGFTAEESS
-532 TRVTL
+532 RLTL
-537 FHGEG
+537 LKGEG
-542 CSNCNETG
+542 CDKCNDTG

-561 RISDN
+561 RITDN

-580 KKIALEKDDF
+580 KKIALEKDNF
-590 LNMQELGRTFLKDG
+590 MNMQELGRTFLKDG
-604 SICIEEYKRIL
+604 SISIEEYKRIL

>member
-1 MSSLGIPPES
+1 MPTLGIPPES

-17 LLHSNEMISVE
+17 LLHSNGLISE
-28 DLKSAMVSSEE
+28 SDLKSAMISSDE
-39 GEKCL
+39 GDKCL
-44 IETLIEFRFTDEVAI
+44 IETLIDFRFTDEKSI

-69 EFLPELN
+69 EFLPNLD

-81 FTTSDI
+81 FSTSDI
-87 LSKKYILENRI
+87 LPQKYISENRI
-98 IPISVHGHTLDVAI
+98 VPISIHGHTLDVAI

-120 MQSIALLTDKKINPY
+120 MQSIALLTDKKVNPY
-135 LVTISQISNILDTF
+135 LVTISQITEILDTF
-149 VTIDPTS
+149 KTIDPSS
-156 AKAPRTPQVNL
+156 ASAPRTP
-167 KTNSS
+167 KIS
-172 SKAVQREKAA
+172 SKPTASAKANGRDRA
-182 AQDAKIKSE
+182 ADAKIKSE

-508 ECLVEDETVNE
+508 ECLVGDEDVNE
-519 SQLRSVGFSAEEA
+519 SQLRSVGFTAEES
-532 TRVTL
+532 TRINL
-537 FHGEG
+537 FKGAG
-542 CSNCNETG
+542 CDVCNGSG
-550 YKGRKGVYEVL
+550 YKGRKGIYEVL

-566 LIEGIL
+566 MIEGIL

-580 KKIALEKDDF
+580 KKIALEKDNF

-604 SICIEEYKRIL
+604 SISIEEYKRIL

>member
-1 MSSLGIPPES
+1 MATLGIPLES

-17 LLHSNEMISVE
+17 LLHSNSLISE
-28 DLKSAMVSSEE
+28 SDLKSAMVSSDE

-44 IETLIEFRFTDEVAI
+44 IETLIDFRFTDEKTI

-64 GSYDI
+64 SSYDI
-69 EFLPELN
+69 EFLPSLD

-81 FTTSDI
+81 FSTSDI
-87 LSKKYILENRI
+87 LPKKYITENRI
-98 IPISVHGHTLDVAI
+98 VPISIHGHTLDVAI

-120 MQSIALLTDKKINPY
+120 MQSIALLTDKKVNPY
-135 LVTISQISNILDTF
+135 LVTISQISSILDSF
-149 VTIDPTS
+149 NSIDPSS
-156 AKAPRTPQVNL
+156 ASAPRTPRLNS
-167 KTNSS
+167 KNNSS
-172 SKAVQREKAA
+172 AKAIAKEKAT
-182 AQDAKIKSE
+182 DAKINSDL
-191 TKIDPAIAK
+191 KIDPAIAK

-232 FIDKNLRKAIKEG
+232 FIDKNLKKAIKEG
-245 VSDIHFEVFKHTAR
+245 VSDVHFETFKHSSR

-270 EPGTDKLLY
+270 EPETGKVLH
-279 ENYSKIIT
+279 ENYTKIIT
-287 RIKIMSRLDIAERR
+287 RIKIMSKLDIAERR

-310 KVGEKEV
+310 KVDEKEV

-351 HEDDEKAFLDAI
+351 HEDDEKAFIDAI
-363 KSPQGMV
+363 SSPQGMV

-385 AALNEIN
+385 AALNKIN

-406 FTLDGV
+406 FTLNGV

-419 DYGMTFATAL
+419 DYGMTFASAL

-497 VAQRLARKNCT
+497 VAQRLARKNCS
-508 ECLVEDETVNE
+508 ECLIEDEDVNE
-519 SQLRSVGFSAEEA
+519 SQLRAVGFSAEES

-537 FHGEG
+537 FKGGG
-542 CSNCNETG
+542 CDTCNGTG
-550 YKGRKGVYEVL
+550 YKGRKGIYEVL
-561 RISDN
+561 RITEN

-580 KKIALEKDDF
+580 KKIALEKDKF
-590 LNMQELGRTFLKDG
+590 LNMQEIGRTFLKDG
-604 SICIEEYKRIL
+604 SISIDEYKRIL

>member
-1 MSSLGIPPES
+1 MSSLGVPSES
-11 AEQIAS
+11 ADQIAS
-17 LLHSNEMISVE
+17 LLHANGLVTES
-28 DLKSAMVSSEE
+28 DLKSAMVSSQE
-39 GEKCL
+39 GDKCL
-44 IETLIEFRFTDEVAI
+44 IETLIDFRFTDEKAI
-59 ANAIS
+59 ASAIS

-69 EFLPELN
+69 EFLPELD
-76 TENID
+76 TDNID

-87 LSKKYILENRI
+87 LSKKFITQNRI
-98 IPISVHGHTLDVAI
+98 VPISIHGHTLDVAI

-120 MQSIALLTDKKINPY
+120 MQSIALLTDKKVNPY
-135 LVTISQISNILDTF
+135 LVTISQISSILDSF
-149 VTIDPTS
+149 NSIDPSS
-156 AKAPRTPQVNL
+156 ASAPRTPKLNS
-167 KTNSS
+167 KNNSS
-172 SKAVQREKAA
+172 ARAIEREKAV
-182 AQDAKIKSE
+182 DAKIKTE
-191 TKIDPAIAK
+191 VKIDPAIAK

-205 KLTQEKAA
+205 KLTEEKAA
-213 AEVSKDDADGE
+213 AEVSKDDADAE

-232 FIDKNLRKAIKEG
+232 FIDKHLKKAIKEG
-245 VSDIHFEVFKHTAR
+245 VSDIHFEVFKHSAR
-259 MRFRLD
+259 MRCRLD

-270 EPGTDKLLY
+270 EPGTEKVLFD
-279 ENYSKIIT
+279 NYTKIIT

-317 DFRVSC
+317 DFRVSV

-351 HEDDEKAFLDAI
+351 NEDDEKAFIDAI
-363 KSPQGMV
+363 GSPQGMV

-385 AALNEIN
+385 AALNKIN

-406 FTLDGV
+406 FTLNGV

-419 DYGMTFATAL
+419 DYGMTFASAL

-508 ECLVEDETVNE
+508 ECLIADESVNE
-519 SQLRSVGFSAEEA
+519 SQLRSVGFTAEEA
-532 TRVTL
+532 TRVAL
-537 FHGEG
+537 FKGAG
-542 CSNCNETG
+542 CDVCNGSG
-550 YKGRKGVYEVL
+550 YKGRKGIYEVL

-566 LIEGIL
+566 MIEGIL

-580 KKIALEKDDF
+580 KKIALEKDNF

-604 SICIEEYKRIL
+604 SISIEEYKRIL

>member
-1 MSSLGIPPES
+1 MASLGIPSES

-17 LLHSNEMISVE
+17 LLHSNGLISE
-28 DLKSAMVSSEE
+28 GDLKSAMVSSEE

-44 IETLIEFRFTDEVAI
+44 IETLIDFRFTDEKTI
-59 ANAIS
+59 ASAIS

-69 EFLPELN
+69 EFLPELA

-81 FTTSDI
+81 FSTSDI
-87 LSKKYILENRI
+87 LPQKYILENRI
-98 IPISVHGHTLDVAI
+98 IPISIHGHTLDVAI

-135 LVTISQISNILDTF
+135 LVTISQVSKILDSF
-149 VTIDPTS
+149 NSIDPSS
-156 AKAPRTPQVNL
+156 ASAPRTPKINS

-172 SKAVQREKAA
+172 LKAVERDKAA
-182 AQDAKIKSE
+182 DAKIKSE
-191 TKIDPAIAK
+191 VKVDPVIAK

-205 KLTQEKAA
+205 KLAQEKAA
-213 AEVSKDDADGE
+213 AEVTKDDADSE
-224 QYSAVVVQ
+224 QYTAVVVE
-232 FIDKNLRKAIKEG
+232 FIDKNLKKAIKEG
-245 VSDIHFEVFKHTAR
+245 VSDVHFEVFKHSAR

-270 EPGTDKLLY
+270 EPGTEKILF

-287 RIKIMSRLDIAERR
+287 RIKIMARLDIAERR

-351 HEDDEKAFLDAI
+351 HEDDEKAFIDSI
-363 KSPQGMV
+363 SSPQGMV

-385 AALNEIN
+385 AALNKIN

-406 FTLDGV
+406 FTLNGV

-419 DYGMTFATAL
+419 DYGMTFASAL

-508 ECLVEDETVNE
+508 ECLIEDDSAND
-519 SQLRSVGFSAEEA
+519 SQLQSVGFSAEEA
-532 TRVTL
+532 TRVTI
-537 FHGEG
+537 FKGSG
-542 CSNCNETG
+542 CETCNGTG
-550 YKGRKGVYEVL
+550 YKGRKGIYEVL

-566 LIEGIL
+566 MIEGIL

-580 KKIALEKDDF
+580 KKIALEKDNF
-590 LNMQELGRTFLKDG
+590 LNMQEIGRTFLKDG
-604 SICIEEYKRIL
+604 SISIEEYKRIL